1 MNSNDFRFFI
11 KKNKMNFKRPT
22 ITFFSVIT
30 VGLFLNSCS
39 GTSACEC
46 KANDLK
52 GAALDTEI
60 EEKCK
65 AAENEMSVE
74 EKEAY
79 ISEYKDCK

>member
-1 MNSNDFRFFI
+1 
-11 KKNKMNFKRPT
+11 MNFKRPT
-22 ITFFSVIT
+22 ITFFSLIT

-46 KANDLK
+46 KVNDLK
-52 GAALDTEI
+52 GAALDAEI

>member
-1 MNSNDFRFFI
+1 M
-11 KKNKMNFKRPT
+11 KKNKMNFKRPA
-22 ITFFSVIT
+22 ISFFSVIA
-30 VGLFLNSCS
+30 VGLFLNSFS

-52 GAALDTEI
+52 GSALDPEI

-65 AAENEMSVE
+65 AAENDMSVE

-79 ISEYKDCK
+79 ISAYKDCK